1 MTSST
6 ATRDPD
12 LDTSVKPAFETFLAG
27 MKDQP
32 VYVILGV
39 QGSGTNLL
47 RSILT
52 KAFNFSVVQDQSLIY
67 NAAMRLGATPSAAAI
82 QGEFDALYSR
92 MLPSALGKTGRR
104 IKTNGAFEGI
114 DTHFDPRAITLGAD
128 LARFIYAYSA
138 FSRGSTLMAIK
149 SDDLWET
156 ISHIDTVL
164 PNRRIILLTRDFRDN
179 LLSITNK
186 NFGPIEPLIA
196 AHYVKERFSYYE
208 AEYRRT
214 PEDRRLHVRYEEMLE
229 SPDEFVARFGSHFRV
244 GVQGQGPAPVDK
256 SRIRRH
262 NVRKWAGLSARQ
274 LAHCEAVLWDELRA
288 YGYESERGRP
298 TPPGAAAWM
307 VARMKDAVRRVPQKI
322 KIVVGR
328 LLK

>member
-1 MTSST
+1 
-6 ATRDPD
+6 
-12 LDTSVKPAFETFLAG
+12 

-67 NAAMRLGATPSAAAI
+67 NAAMRLGSVPSAAAI
-82 QGEFDALYSR
+82 QSEFDALHSR
-92 MLPSALGKTGRR
+92 MLPSALVRKTGRR
-104 IKTNGAFEGI
+104 IKTNGAFDGI
-114 DTHFDPRAITLGAD
+114 GTHFDARGMTCGAD

-138 FSRGSTLMAIK
+138 YSRSSMLMAIK

-164 PNRRIILLTRDFRDN
+164 PNKRIILLTRDFRDN

-186 NFGPIEPLIA
+186 DFGPIEPLVA
-196 AHYVKERFSYYE
+196 ARYVKERFSYYD

-214 PEDRRLHVRYEEMLE
+214 SEDRRLHVRYEELLE

-244 GVQGQGPAPVDK
+244 GAHGQELAPVDR

-262 NVRKWAGLSARQ
+262 NVRKWAGLSARE
-274 LAHCEAVLWDELRA
+274 LAYCEAVLWDELRA
-288 YGYESERGRP
+288 YGYEPEGHRP
-298 TPPGAAAWM
+298 QPPGAVTWM
-307 VARMKDAVRRVPQKI
+307 VARMKDALRRVPQKVRT
-322 KIVVGR
+322 VVGR
-328 LLK
+328 LRN

>member
-6 ATRDPD
+6 AAHGPD
-12 LDTSVKPAFETFLAG
+12 LNTSVKPAFETFLAG

-52 KAFNFSVVQDQSLIY
+52 RTFNFSVVQDQSLIY
-67 NAAMRLGATPSAAAI
+67 NAAMRLGSTPSAAAI
-82 QGEFDALYSR
+82 QREFDALHSR
-92 MLPSALGKTGRR
+92 MLPSAKTGRR

-114 DTHFDPRAITLGAD
+114 ETHFNPRAITCGPD

-149 SDDLWET
+149 SDDLWQT

-164 PNRRIILLTRDFRDN
+164 PDRRIILLTRDFRDN

-214 PEDRRLHVRYEEMLE
+214 PEDRRLHVRYEELLE

-244 GVQGQGPAPVDK
+244 GVQGQGPASVDK

-262 NVRKWAGLSARQ
+262 NVRKWAGLSARE
-274 LAHCEAVLWDELRA
+274 LAHCEGVLWDELRA
-288 YGYESERGRP
+288 YGYEPERDRP
-298 TPPGAAAWM
+298 TPPGAATWM
-307 VARMKDAVRRVPQKI
+307 VARMKDAVRRVPQKA